1 MAAIATDN
9 RDDARD
15 PDAPRWSHAE
25 IALLRRAGEIVR
37 LLRGRGS
44 TLVVTHD
51 RRFITP
57 DDIVLEIEDGRL
69 SSRPGVAPPVAAS
82 S

>member
-1 MAAIATDN
+1 
-9 RDDARD
+9 
-15 PDAPRWSHAE
+15 
-25 IALLRRAGEIVR
+25 
-37 LLRGRGS
+37 
-44 TLVVTHD
+44 VTHD

-57 DDIVLEIEDGRL
+57 DDIVLEIEDRRL